1 MGGQY
6 IKMILVM
13 LGTQNNSFNRL
24 LEQIDNLIQEEKIQE
39 EVIVQA
45 GYTKYKSK
53 NMEIFDLISK
63 DEIQRYQQEA
73 SYVITHGG
81 AGSIITSLKYGK
93 KVIAVPRKHEYG
105 EHVNNHQEEIVELF
119 SKKGYIHLTF
129 LALMNF
135 LISPH
140 LNFPTQDLSIFLLPS
155 SINIPFLLFKK
166 ISHSSLITLLKN
178 YQ

>member
-1 MGGQY
+1 
-6 IKMILVM
+6 MILVM

-63 DEIQRYQQEA
+63 DEIQRYQQE
-73 SYVITHGG
+73 
-81 AGSIITSLKYGK
+81 
-93 KVIAVPRKHEYG
+93 G

-119 SKKGYIHLTF
+119 SKKGYILGVEDVKD
-129 LALMNF
+129 LEDAIKKIPNF
-135 LISPH
+135 RPVMYKLDNSKMLKIIEDFID
-140 LNFPTQDLSIFLLPS
+140 NS
-155 SINIPFLLFKK
+155 SIM
-166 ISHSSLITLLKN
+166 
-178 YQ
+178 

>member
-81 AGSIITSLKYGK
+81 VKFEEREK
-93 KVIAVPRKHEYG
+93 RKIA
-105 EHVNNHQEEIVELF
+105 NH
-119 SKKGYIHLTF
+119 S
-129 LALMNF
+129 ARR
-135 LISPH
+135 S
-140 LNFPTQDLSIFLLPS
+140 
-155 SINIPFLLFKK
+155 
-166 ISHSSLITLLKN
+166 
-178 YQ
+178 

>member
-73 SYVITHGG
+73 SWYTTE
-81 AGSIITSLKYGK
+81 GSIPS
-93 KVIAVPRKHEYG
+93 VIFCFAMLIR
-105 EHVNNHQEEIVELF
+105 F
-119 SKKGYIHLTF
+119 SI
-129 LALMNF
+129 
-135 LISPH
+135 I
-140 LNFPTQDLSIFLLPS
+140 
-155 SINIPFLLFKK
+155 
-166 ISHSSLITLLKN
+166 
-178 YQ
+178 